1 MSRLGPVM
9 RHEIGEWLPLSHIV
23 VSYFLPRPEDSSAR
37 TRPPACEGWR
47 ISTDSAFIR
56 ESDRYMIS
64 LLWATS
70 EDVSPEH
77 L

>member
-1 MSRLGPVM
+1 M

-56 ESDRYMIS
+56 ESDRYM
-64 LLWATS
+64 
-70 EDVSPEH
+70 
-77 L
+77 